1 MRILVLLIG
10 LPLVADAQ
18 SVAWRCADL
27 AGRPTYQQAPCPDGR
42 RLDLEPVNVMQAY
55 RAARAASA
63 TVHDTAPA
71 IGIGPRQR
79 QAAGERLQ
87 RL

>member
-27 AGRPTYQQAPCPDGR
+27 AGRPSYQQAPCTDGR
-42 RLDLEPVNVMQAY
+42 RLELKPVNVMQAY

-63 TVHDTAPA
+63 AAHETAPA
-71 IGIGPRQR
+71 VGIGPRQR
-79 QAAGERLQ
+79 HAAGERLQ